1 MLAAL
6 LVLVAMLAGA
16 SPASPQQ
23 PADAAAVRTAINQL
37 SSFDFATRANAARV
51 VRRAPAAVVVPA
63 LREAVTKTD
72 TDEYVRFKAFVLL
85 SQIDP
90 TVTAQVARQVL
101 PDRNDRVRTVAYQ
114 WFEHHPDPAVV
125 PALVSALAAERSEFV
140 RPALTRALAA
150 AGTDAPIRQALAP
163 LVMRGEDL
171 FRGAVIEAL
180 GDYGGRYAL
189 ADITSIA
196 QLEGPLQDDAITAL
210 GRLGDASSREVLA
223 KLQDSASRELQPTIS
238 AALCLQGVDCDAR
251 LAYLKSAL
259 EYAAAN
265 PSYQPLLRGVVHALA
280 VLAVSGRD
288 SALTMLLDAGVAAK
302 DPARAA
308 ITLGVGFVALRNAD
322 VVLKGLAR
330 RADSQPAVALVGD
343 AFDMLSSEDFEE
355 ERFGADVRRALA
367 AAPAGAPA
375 HRAAEALIKELE
387 Y

>member
-1 MLAAL
+1 MLAAS

-16 SPASPQQ
+16 GPAPQA
-23 PADAAAVRTAINQL
+23 ADAAAVRTAISQL
-37 SSFDFATRANAARV
+37 SSFDFATRTNAARL
-51 VRRAPAAVVVPA
+51 VRRAPAALAVPA

-90 TVTAQVARQVL
+90 VVTAQVAQQVL

-125 PALVSALAAERSEFV
+125 PALVSALATEQSEFV

-150 AGTDAPIRQALAP
+150 AGTDAPVRQALAP
-163 LVMRGEDL
+163 LVMRGEDM

-180 GDYGGRYAL
+180 GDYRGRYAL
-189 ADITSIA
+189 ADITAVA

-223 KLQDSASRELQPTIS
+223 KLQDSAPRELQPTIS
-238 AALCLQGVDCDAR
+238 AALCLQGVDCEAR

-259 EYAAAN
+259 DYASAN

-280 VLAVSGRD
+280 VLAVSGREP
-288 SALTMLLDAGVAAK
+288 ALGMLFDAGVPSK

-308 ITLGVGFVALRNAD
+308 ITLGVGFVALRTAD
-322 VVLKGLAR
+322 VVLKVLAQ

-343 AFDMLSSEDFEE
+343 AFDMLSEDFEE

-367 AAPAGAPA
+367 AAPAGTPL
-375 HRAAEALIKELE
+375 RRVAEALVKELE

>member
-1 MLAAL
+1 MLAAS

-16 SPASPQQ
+16 GPAPQA
-23 PADAAAVRTAINQL
+23 ADAAAVRTAISQL
-37 SSFDFATRANAARV
+37 SSFDFATRTNAARL
-51 VRRAPAAVVVPA
+51 VRRAPAALAVPA

-90 TVTAQVARQVL
+90 VVTAQVAQQVL

-125 PALVSALAAERSEFV
+125 PALVSALATEQSEFV

-150 AGTDAPIRQALAP
+150 AGTDAPVRQALAP
-163 LVMRGEDL
+163 LVMRGEDM

-180 GDYGGRYAL
+180 GDYRGRYAL
-189 ADITSIA
+189 ADITAVA

-223 KLQDSASRELQPTIS
+223 KLQDSAPRELQPTIS
-238 AALCLQGVDCDAR
+238 AALCLQGVDCEAR

-259 EYAAAN
+259 DYASAN

-280 VLAVSGRD
+280 VLAVSGREP
-288 SALTMLLDAGVAAK
+288 ALGMLFDAGVPSK

-322 VVLKGLAR
+322 IVLKVLAQ

-343 AFDMLSSEDFEE
+343 AFDMLSEDFEE

-367 AAPAGAPA
+367 AAPAGTPL
-375 HRAAEALIKELE
+375 RRVAEALVKELE

>member
-1 MLAAL
+1 MLAAS
-6 LVLVAMLAGA
+6 LVLVAMLAGTV
-16 SPASPQQ
+16 PASLQQ
-23 PADAAAVRTAINQL
+23 ADAAAVRTAISQL
-37 SSFDFATRANAARV
+37 SSFDLPTRTNAARI
-51 VRRAPAAVVVPA
+51 VRRAPAAIVVPA

-72 TDEYVRFKAFVLL
+72 RDEYVRFKAFVLL

-90 TVTAQVARQVL
+90 AVTAEVARQML

-125 PALVSALAAERSEFV
+125 PALVSALATEQSEFV

-150 AGTDAPIRQALAP
+150 AGTDAPVRQALAP

-189 ADITSIA
+189 ADITAVA
-196 QLEGPLQDDAITAL
+196 QLDGPLQDDAITAL
-210 GRLGDASSREVLA
+210 GRLGDPSSREVLA
-223 KLQDSASRELQPTIS
+223 KLQDTAPRELQPTIS
-238 AALCLQGVDCDAR
+238 ASLCLEGVDCDAR
-251 LAYLKSAL
+251 LAYLKSTL

-280 VLAVSGRD
+280 VLAVSGREP
-288 SALTMLLDAGVAAK
+288 ALTMLFDAGVPSK

-322 VVLKGLAR
+322 VVLKVLAQR
-330 RADSQPAVALVGD
+330 VDSQPAIALVGD

-355 ERFGADVRRALA
+355 ERFGADVRRALS

-375 HRAAEALIKELE
+375 HRVAEALVKELE

>member
-1 MLAAL
+1 MLAAS
-6 LVLVAMLAGA
+6 LVLVAMLAGGA
-16 SPASPQQ
+16 PAQQ
-23 PADAAAVRTAINQL
+23 PADAAAIRTAISQL
-37 SSFDFATRANAARV
+37 SSFDFATRTDAARV
-51 VRRAPAAVVVPA
+51 VRRAPAAIAVPA
-63 LREAVTKTD
+63 LREAVTRTD
-72 TDEYVRFKAFVLL
+72 RDEYVRFKAFVLL

-90 TVTAQVARQVL
+90 AVTAQIAQQVL

-125 PALVSALAAERSEFV
+125 PALVRALATEQSEFV

-150 AGTDAPIRQALAP
+150 AGTGASVRDALAP
-163 LVMRGEDL
+163 LVMRGQDL

-189 ADITSIA
+189 ADITAVA
-196 QLEGPLQDDAITAL
+196 QLDGPLQDDAVTAL
-210 GRLGDASSREVLA
+210 GRLGDASSRAVLA
-223 KLQDSASRELQPTIS
+223 KLQDSAPRELQPTIS

-251 LAYLKSAL
+251 LAYLKSTL
-259 EYAAAN
+259 EYASAN

-280 VLAVSGRD
+280 VLAVSGREP
-288 SALTMLLDAGVAAK
+288 ALAMLFDAGVTSK

-322 VVLKGLAR
+322 VVLKVMAQ
-330 RADSQPAVALVGD
+330 RADSQSTVALVGD

-367 AAPAGAPA
+367 SAPAGAPE
-375 HRAAEALIKELE
+375 RRVAEALIKELE

>member
-1 MLAAL
+1 MLAAS

-16 SPASPQQ
+16 APAQQ
-23 PADAAAVRTAINQL
+23 PADAAAIRTAISQL
-37 SSFDFATRANAARV
+37 GSFDFATRTNAARV
-51 VRRAPAAVVVPA
+51 VRRAPAAIAVPA
-63 LREAVTKTD
+63 LREAVTRTD
-72 TDEYVRFKAFVLL
+72 RDEYVRFKAFVLL

-90 TVTAQVARQVL
+90 AVTAQIAQQVL

-125 PALVSALAAERSEFV
+125 PALVRALATEQSEFV

-150 AGTDAPIRQALAP
+150 AGTGASVRDALAP
-163 LVMRGEDL
+163 LVMRGQDL

-189 ADITSIA
+189 ADITAVA
-196 QLEGPLQDDAITAL
+196 QLDGPLQDDAVTAL
-210 GRLGDASSREVLA
+210 GRLGDASSRAVLA
-223 KLQDSASRELQPTIS
+223 KLQDSAPRELQPTIS

-251 LAYLKSAL
+251 LAYLKSTL
-259 EYAAAN
+259 EYASAN

-280 VLAVSGRD
+280 VLAVSGREP
-288 SALTMLLDAGVAAK
+288 ALAMLFDAGVTSK

-322 VVLKGLAR
+322 VVLKVMAQ
-330 RADSQPAVALVGD
+330 RADSQSTVALVGD

-367 AAPAGAPA
+367 SAPAGAPE
-375 HRAAEALIKELE
+375 RRVAEALIKELE